1 MLWASSDNLK
11 MTERQIRY
19 TLGFLGILDLIS
31 FVRTFKSGT
40 YIIYNFS
47 IFVNSEVAPWEKALG
62 IGIPVL
68 NMILTLLLLVSG
80 ILLILGKKVG
90 IIIYYFEFP
99 LRLLFVTLT
108 FGFILRIF
116 GLQVDTLTHNIVLGI
131 LFTLELLRLIFSIW
145 AHRKYYNAGQTASP

>member
-1 MLWASSDNLK
+1 M
-11 MTERQIRY
+11 
-19 TLGFLGILDLIS
+19 IS

-40 YIIYNFS
+40 YIIDNFS
-47 IFVNSEVAPWEKALG
+47 IFINSDVASWEKALG

-68 NMILTLLLLVSG
+68 NMILTLLLFASG
-80 ILLILGKKVG
+80 VLLILGKKIG

-99 LRLLFVTLT
+99 LRLLFITLT

-145 AHRKYYNAGQTASP
+145 THRKYYKVGQIASP

>member
-1 MLWASSDNLK
+1 
-11 MTERQIRY
+11 MTQRQIRY
-19 TLGFLGILDLIS
+19 TLGFFGVLDLIS

-40 YIIYNFS
+40 YIIDNFS
-47 IFVNSEVAPWEKALG
+47 IFINSDVASWEKALG

-68 NMILTLLLLVSG
+68 NMILTLLLFASG
-80 ILLILGKKVG
+80 VLLILGKKIG

-99 LRLLFVTLT
+99 LRLLFITLT

-145 AHRKYYNAGQTASP
+145 THRKYYKVGQIASP